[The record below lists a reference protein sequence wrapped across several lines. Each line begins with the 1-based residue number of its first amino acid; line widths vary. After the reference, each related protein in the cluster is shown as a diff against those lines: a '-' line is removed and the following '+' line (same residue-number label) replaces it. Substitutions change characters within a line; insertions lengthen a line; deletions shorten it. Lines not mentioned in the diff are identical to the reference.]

1 MIWDL
6 PACFPFLLN
15 DWRAVDGY
23 DRSHSIGDSN
33 IRFPQE
39 RMMQTSL
46 MDPGLMG
53 NAVFCNEMADVEV
66 VN

>member
-1 MIWDL
+1 MIWDS

-15 DWRAVDGY
+15 DWRAVGGH

-33 IRFPQE
+33 IRFFQK

-46 MDPGLMG
+46 MDPGLMETV
-53 NAVFCNEMADVEV
+53 VFCNEKGGVEV
-66 VN
+66 VD